1 MLTTWLGNGESERIK
16 LESLS
21 YPRGPLPGRRM
32 LITQH
37 RVPIQGRKR

>member
-21 YPRGPLPGRRM
+21 YPRGPLPRAPDVDYSAPCSDPG
-32 LITQH
+32 
-37 RVPIQGRKR
+37 KR